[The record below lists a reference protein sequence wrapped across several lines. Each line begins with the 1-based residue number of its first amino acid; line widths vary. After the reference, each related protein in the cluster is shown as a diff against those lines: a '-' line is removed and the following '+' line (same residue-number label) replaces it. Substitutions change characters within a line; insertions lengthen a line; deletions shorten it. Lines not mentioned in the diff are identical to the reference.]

1 MKEIEVEGAAEGYIE
16 AFNRCGV
23 DYVFCSPGS
32 EFIPFWEYLTKY
44 KTQGKRPFYVNVR
57 HEGLALTMA
66 KGYTMA
72 TGRPQV
78 VLTHVI
84 AGLLHGAMELKAL
97 YTDRIP
103 LLLIVGANRTFD
115 NEIYGGGPGAHYL
128 SFTEVGGQQRLVQ
141 PYVKWT
147 DTPATNLNI
156 LGKMFRAFDIASS
169 EVKGPVLLVLS
180 RELMFEKTERMRLP
194 SKTSAP
200 TSIQADSRALNK
212 LAKLLLRADNP
223 ILYTRYLGRNPRS
236 VSHLVELAEMLSIP
250 VFETPG
256 YMNFPTDNP
265 LHMGYSIKPFL
276 AGADLILVVDS
287 SAYPPWHPPSSVLDL
302 SKAKI
307 VFMDVDPLQLKYPEY
322 GYPADLTITAD
333 TSLAVPALIDVLKH
347 LLAKEDRAKGIDE
360 RYDRWK
366 AEHGSIR
373 DSWKREALDSKDEC
387 PIDPKWLC
395 YNINEV
401 IDENFI
407 TVNETLTHGNIVNMY
422 VERNRVKT
430 GTHFESKGPVAHTGL
445 GQGLGVALGAKLA
458 EPEKTVI
465 ALEGDGGFNYNPVPA
480 CFGLAQEYSLPFL
493 TVIFNNQGYAAM
505 KRHARY
511 YPEGWSVKHDQYY
524 GVSTNPRPHYEKFAE
539 AFDGY
544 GETVEDPS
552 EVKPALLRALSQ
564 VKKDK
569 LALLDI
575 ILEGC

>member
-1 MKEIEVEGAAEGYIE
+1 MEEIEFEGAAEGYIE
-16 AFNRCGV
+16 VFNRCAV

-32 EFIPFWEYLTKY
+32 EFVPIWEYLTKY
-44 KTQGKRPFYVNVR
+44 NSQGKKPYYINVR

-84 AGLLHGAMELKAL
+84 SGLLHGAMELKAL

-103 LLLIVGANRTFD
+103 LMLIVGANRTHE
-115 NEIYGGGPGAHYL
+115 NEIYGGTPGPHYL

-180 RELMFEKTERMRLP
+180 RELMFEKTGKMRIP
-194 SKTSAP
+194 SRTSTP

-212 LAKLLLRADNP
+212 LARLLLEADNP
-223 ILYTRYLGRNPRS
+223 ILYTRYLGRNPQA
-236 VSHLVELAEMLSIP
+236 VSHLIELAEMLSIP

-256 YMNFPTDNP
+256 YMNFPTDHP
-265 LHMGYSIKPFL
+265 LHQGYSIKPRL
-276 AGADLILVVDS
+276 NEADLILVVDS
-287 SAYPPWHPPSSVLDL
+287 SAWPPWYPPSSVLD
-302 SKAKI
+302 SNRAKI
-307 VFMDVDPLQLKYPEY
+307 VFIDVDPLQLKYPVY
-322 GYPADLTITAD
+322 GYPTDLTITAD
-333 TSLAVPALIDVLKH
+333 TSLALPTLVDILKQKLVKRDRSDVIN
-347 LLAKEDRAKGIDE
+347 DR
-360 RYDRWK
+360 YNRWK
-366 AEHGSIR
+366 DKHENIR
-373 DSWKREALDSKDEC
+373 NSWKREALDAKDEC

-395 YNINEV
+395 YTINEI

-407 TVNETLTHGNIVNMY
+407 TVNETITHGNVIHRY
-422 VERNRVKT
+422 VERNRVRT
-430 GTHFESKGPVAHTGL
+430 GTHFESTGPVAHTGL

-465 ALEGDGGFNYNPVPA
+465 ALVGDGSFNYNPVPA
-480 CFGLAQEYSLPFL
+480 CFGLAQEYSLPFIV
-493 TVIFNNQGYAAM
+493 VIFNNQGYAAM
-505 KRHARY
+505 KQHAKY
-511 YPEGWSVKHDQYY
+511 FPEGWSVKHNRYY
-524 GVSTNPRPHYEKFAE
+524 GVYTKPKPHYEKIAE

-552 EVKPALLRALSQ
+552 DVKPALLRALSQ
-564 VKKDK
+564 VKKEK
-569 LALLDI
+569 LALLDV
-575 ILEGC
+575 ILEE